1 MKILVTGS
9 KGQLGTDV
17 VDELSSRGHEAIGV
31 DIDEMDITD
40 KESVARLIQSVKPDA
55 VIHCAAW
62 TAVDAAEEKFS
73 EAQAVNTYGTVY
85 IAEECKALGCKMMYI
100 STDYVYGDYDST
112 PWQPDV
118 EYFEPANIYGLT
130 KLQGEMAVKDLL
142 EKYFIVRI
150 SWVFGKNG
158 KNFVKTMLKLGQ
170 THETLKVVND
180 QIGTPTYTLDLAR
193 LLADMIVT
201 DKYGCYN
208 ATNEGGFISWA
219 DFAKEIFTQAGMNTE
234 VVPVSTEEYA
244 LAKAYRPRNSKL
256 DKTKLSENGF
266 GLLPDWRNAL
276 ARFLESIGSSDR

>member
-62 TAVDAAEEKFS
+62 TAVDAAEEKLS
-73 EAQAVNTYGTVY
+73 EAQTVNTYGTVY

-100 STDYVYGDYDST
+100 STDYVYGDYDSA

-256 DKTKLSENGF
+256 DKTKLSANGF